1 MFDEMDNLPL
11 EPLEPAPPPL
21 TDVLHRLFGFEAF
34 RPNQK
39 GIVRAILGGQDVFAV
54 MPTGGGK
61 SLCYILPAHLMQG
74 VCVVVSPL
82 ISLMKDQVD
91 SARSFGLRA
100 AYWNSSQTSA
110 ERRNVALALEHG
122 ELDLLYVS
130 PERLG
135 VEGFIERLQSVRV
148 CLIAVDE
155 AHCISEWGHDFRPDY
170 LQLSSL
176 VDQFPNVPV
185 AAFTATA
192 TLRVQEDILQR
203 LRLRGPHVVRAS
215 FDRPNLFYQVEPK
228 TDDFQQ
234 ILAFVRER
242 ADQAGIVYRSTRK
255 SVDETAEFLCHRGV
269 KALGYHAGMDAATRQ
284 ANQEAFNRDEVDVM
298 VATIAFG
305 MGIDKSN
312 VRFVVHADL
321 PRNIEGYYQE
331 TGRSGR
337 DGAAA
342 HCLLLLGMGDVPT
355 QRFFI
360 SQMTDERE
368 RALASE
374 KLSQMIGF
382 GQVYR
387 CRRSQLLAYF
397 GERYDKDNCGA
408 CDVCGGQAVAVDATV
423 DAQKLMSAIVRTGE
437 RFGIN
442 HVIEVVTGAQTERIR
457 QYGHDQLKTYG
468 VGKDKSRPHWRQ
480 VVENLLGQGMVAQSD
495 SQYPTLG
502 LTDKGRDV
510 LFGRA
515 TFSMHKAMQKP
526 ARPAAGGG
534 PGGVAAGRAG
544 RTGSEPFDL
553 ALFERL
559 RVLRRRVAQRE
570 NLPPFIVFSDR
581 TLEDMARRTPTT
593 LAEMSHVH
601 GVGDTKLALYGQ
613 EFMEEISIW
622 LSANGRPVV
631 FRGNNHNG
639 GDSQYDD
646 VAPRARRLRGA
657 SGAAQRTGQLL
668 AEGLSPSE
676 AARHQG
682 LTETT
687 VVAHM
692 ETLILQGNAV
702 DIRPLVSADDQ
713 ADLERLFTEH
723 GLVNLTRIIQTSQD
737 RHTYSQA
744 RLVRAVMQARQP
756 GAG

>member
-1 MFDEMDNLPL
+1 M
-11 EPLEPAPPPL
+11 
-21 TDVLHRLFGFEAF
+21 
-34 RPNQK
+34 
-39 GIVRAILGGQDVFAV
+39 RAILGGQDVFAV

-61 SLCYILPAHLMQG
+61 SLCYILPAHLMPG

-100 AYWNSSQTSA
+100 AYWNSSQTAA
-110 ERRNVALALEHG
+110 ERRHVALALEHG

-135 VEGFIERLQSVRV
+135 VEGFIERLLSVRV
-148 CLIAVDE
+148 CLIAIDE

-170 LQLSSL
+170 LQLSTL
-176 VDQFPNVPV
+176 VDQFPHVPI

-192 TLRVQEDILQR
+192 TLRVQRDILDR
-203 LRLRGPHVVRAS
+203 LRLRSPHVVRAS

-234 ILAFVRER
+234 LLEFARSR
-242 ADQAGIVYRSTRK
+242 SGQAGIIYRSTRK
-255 SVDETAEFLCHRGV
+255 NVDETAEFLNERGI
-269 KALGYHAGMDAATRQ
+269 KTLGYHAGMDAGTRQ

-331 TGRSGR
+331 TGRGGR
-337 DGAAA
+337 DGALS
-342 HCLLLLGMGDVPT
+342 HCLLLFGMGDVPT

-360 SQMTDERE
+360 NQMTDDRE
-368 RALASE
+368 RTLASE

-397 GERYDKDNCGA
+397 GERYERDNCGA
-408 CDVCGGQAVAVDATV
+408 CDVCLGQAQPVDATV

-468 VGKDKSRPHWRQ
+468 VGKEKSRPHWRQ
-480 VVENLLGQGMVAQSD
+480 VVENLLGQGLVVQSD

-510 LFGRA
+510 LFGRSR
-515 TFSMHKAMQKP
+515 FSMLKAMQK
-526 ARPAAGGG
+526 RPSSGGGAGGG
-534 PGGVAAGRAG
+534 AGGRAASVSG
-544 RTGSEPFDL
+544 GPFD
-553 ALFERL
+553 AELFERL
-559 RVLRRRVAQRE
+559 RALRRRVAKRE

-581 TLEDMARRTPTT
+581 TLEDMARRLPTT
-593 LAEMSHVH
+593 LAAMSHVH

-613 EFMEEISIW
+613 EFTEEIAIW
-622 LSANGRPVV
+622 QAATGKSPPLA
-631 FRGNNHNG
+631 RG
-639 GDSQYDD
+639 
-646 VAPRARRLRGA
+646 GA
-657 SGAAQRTGQLL
+657 
-668 AEGLSPSE
+668 E
-676 AARHQG
+676 
-682 LTETT
+682 
-687 VVAHM
+687 
-692 ETLILQGNAV
+692 
-702 DIRPLVSADDQ
+702 
-713 ADLERLFTEH
+713 
-723 GLVNLTRIIQTSQD
+723 
-737 RHTYSQA
+737 
-744 RLVRAVMQARQP
+744 
-756 GAG
+756 